1 MAKIIKDTPEE
12 PVPFLIKVLKKM
24 YAEGSS
30 KVQLF
35 LFVSLN
41 LLSINYST
49 LQMLDDFFYHS
60 IIYCGIAGC

>member
-1 MAKIIKDTPEE
+1 MAKIIKETPEE

-35 LFVSLN
+35 
-41 LLSINYST
+41 
-49 LQMLDDFFYHS
+49 
-60 IIYCGIAGC
+60 